1 MVLATFG
8 VVCHAQMTPQ
18 DDRDAS
24 CEAELAKCQA
34 VLGAVGA
41 KKAEDAVHL
50 AAVTAETGTP
60 SSASEGAQI
69 AFYPATDSP
78 SIHGLRWQ
86 RRQHA
91 ASVREAIP
99 CRAGSRALVSKNTS
113 DAGQPADS
121 MEYPESNA
129 TGCADLLRDCRAHS
143 RARMGATSG
152 GEPRPVAPYPYM
164 PIRYEGRL
172 RSSYIYV
179 RMCQISVQIKGCVNY
194 PCK

>member
-69 AFYPATDSP
+69 AFYP
-78 SIHGLRWQ
+78 
-86 RRQHA
+86 
-91 ASVREAIP
+91 
-99 CRAGSRALVSKNTS
+99 K
-113 DAGQPADS
+113 
-121 MEYPESNA
+121 
-129 TGCADLLRDCRAHS
+129 HS
-143 RARMGATSG
+143 RAAL
-152 GEPRPVAPYPYM
+152 A
-164 PIRYEGRL
+164 
-172 RSSYIYV
+172 
-179 RMCQISVQIKGCVNY
+179 
-194 PCK
+194 